1 MFLEN
6 TWYKDKM
13 VIGCKLNDV
22 FEDMYPL
29 LLPFSGFSFLSGI
42 SSLVMIKKKILSNLC
57 GVFLPLL
64 VYAHTFSLYSM
75 LLRTQIIR
83 SRQTKL

>member
-6 TWYKDKM
+6 TWYNDKM

-42 SSLVMIKKKILSNLC
+42 SSLVMIKKKKKNSRIYVVCFYLYLFMLIHFHYIVCYC
-57 GVFLPLL
+57 GP
-64 VYAHTFSLYSM
+64 
-75 LLRTQIIR
+75 
-83 SRQTKL
+83 K